1 MAVQPVGRRESVYWP
16 TLIPGTSVI
25 EPVLVPLSTSPKAS
39 PREALAAP
47 IPAQPANAKAKS
59 LRLIA
64 NIRHLLERATK
75 KAGGSYSRQRPR
87 SIPDFRSRIF
97 DLKLGDKGVED
108 MRCLCSCVK
117 QARGSLPEVN
127 TQWVRAKISPFNSPS
142 TGFCASIFKDRG

>member
-25 EPVLVPLSTSPKAS
+25 EPLLVPLSTTPKAS

-47 IPAQPANAKAKS
+47 IPAHPANAKAKS
-59 LRLIA
+59 LRLIT

-87 SIPDFRSRIF
+87 STELIRLHRLLGVAECFRRS
-97 DLKLGDKGVED
+97 
-108 MRCLCSCVK
+108 
-117 QARGSLPEVN
+117 ARG
-127 TQWVRAKISPFNSPS
+127 KIRSEE
-142 TGFCASIFKDRG
+142 RRV